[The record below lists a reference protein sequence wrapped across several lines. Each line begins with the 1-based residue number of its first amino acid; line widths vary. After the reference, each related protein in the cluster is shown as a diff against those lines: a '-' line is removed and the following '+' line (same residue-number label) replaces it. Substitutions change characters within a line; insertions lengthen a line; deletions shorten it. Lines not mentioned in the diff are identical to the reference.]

1 MSFRNRNPQATI
13 NTESAEKG
21 VLSARKDA
29 SEYEERYGG
38 NYGKIRMARKNCTGN
53 AGRI

>member
-1 MSFRNRNPQATI
+1 MSFRNQSITATI
-13 NTESAEKG
+13 NTESAEMG
-21 VLSARKDA
+21 GLSAQKDA
-29 SEYEERYGG
+29 AEYEERYGG